1 MVGVTSRPRRTESD
15 HADGRRWRWW
25 KPALVFVAV
34 ATVVWLVTFVAAETL
49 PRDYLFP
56 RLSHPSGGPLVEMWM
71 RWDAG
76 WYREIVRHGYRY
88 DPGVQSSVAYFPAYP
103 LAIAA
108 LAWAFPGIPAAAV
121 FVTAASGLGSA
132 ILFHRWCSTRMSPTA
147 ATTALLVMLVSPYA
161 WYLFGA
167 VYSDAFFLLV
177 VLAAFVLVD
186 RERYWPA
193 GVAGFVATAS
203 RPTGIAVAI
212 GLVLVVLERANQA
225 RVDVAAAKQTM
236 PTAPQPA
243 WPVRAWRGLWSR
255 FDPRALSW
263 RVAPVF
269 ISFGG
274 LVAWISYLWVRFGD
288 PLLFVHIE
296 STWWQGA
303 GPRTWLKYSFFEQ
316 IHQVPHHI
324 FSASLML
331 HAVAGL
337 VALLLVPR
345 VARRFGWGY
354 AGYVLIV
361 MGIPVLGTKDFM
373 SCGRYVLAAF
383 PIFALVGAWLVER
396 HSVLARRAWVG
407 VSASVLLCFCAL
419 WAQGKYLS

>member
-1 MVGVTSRPRRTESD
+1 LVGD
-15 HADGRRWRWW
+15 
-25 KPALVFVAV
+25 
-34 ATVVWLVTFVAAETL
+34 
-49 PRDYLFP
+49 
-56 RLSHPSGGPLVEMWM
+56 
-71 RWDAG
+71 
-76 WYREIVRHGYRY
+76 
-88 DPGVQSSVAYFPAYP
+88 
-103 LAIAA
+103 
-108 LAWAFPGIPAAAV
+108 
-121 FVTAASGLGSA
+121 
-132 ILFHRWCSTRMSPTA
+132 
-147 ATTALLVMLVSPYA
+147 
-161 WYLFGA
+161 
-167 VYSDAFFLLV
+167 
-177 VLAAFVLVD
+177 
-186 RERYWPA
+186 
-193 GVAGFVATAS
+193 
-203 RPTGIAVAI
+203 
-212 GLVLVVLERANQA
+212 
-225 RVDVAAAKQTM
+225 AAAK
-236 PTAPQPA
+236 PSARRPA
-243 WPVRAWRGLWSR
+243 WPIRAVRGLWSR

-263 RVAPVF
+263 RIAPVL

-316 IHQVPHHI
+316 IQEVPRHI

-331 HAVAGL
+331 HAMAGV

-373 SCGRYVLAAF
+373 SCGRYLLAAF

-396 HSVLARRAWVG
+396 HSALARRAWIG
-407 VSASVLLCFCAL
+407 VSAAVLLCFCAL